1 MKTLE
6 NGFKKIGDFKR
17 DFSNLTSYQKRDG
30 GQQSNIGNSYGQKTG
45 IGKGKGIQDGGRRN
59 INPNPCKSGGPG
71 YGKGGGRGGGRGR
84 R

>member
-6 NGFKKIGDFKR
+6 NGFKKIGSFGR
-17 DFSNLTSYQKRDG
+17 DFNNLMSYQKRDS
-30 GQQSNIGNSYGQKTG
+30 GQQSNTRNSYGQKIG
-45 IGKGKGIQDGGRRN
+45 IGKGIGMPSGGGRN

-71 YGKGGGRGGGRGR
+71 YGQGGGRGGGQGR